1 MPDTNVSTCP
11 QRNITPH
18 QDRPPHARPAHE
30 VLHKLDADADHG
42 LSAQEAAR
50 RLAEHGPNRLPTA
63 ARRGPLRRF
72 AEQFNNVLIL
82 VLLAAAGVT
91 GALGHWIDTGV
102 ILGVVLINALIGFV
116 QEGKAENAL
125 AAIAAM
131 LSPQATVTRDG
142 QRRQVPAEALVPG
155 DLVHLASGD
164 KVPADLRLTR
174 ARSLQVQEAAL
185 TGESVP
191 VDKDLEPVA
200 ADADLGDRACIA
212 HSGTLVVAGR
222 GTGVVVATGAAT
234 EIGRI
239 SSMLSEVQTLTT
251 PLLRQMTVFGRYL
264 TAGILVLA
272 GIAFAFGHL
281 LRGYALDEMFLAAV
295 GLAVAAI
302 PEGLPA
308 IMTITLA
315 IGVGAMARRNA
326 IIRRLPA
333 VETLGAVTV
342 ICSDKTGTL
351 TRNEMT
357 VRRIAT
363 LDATY
368 RVSGEGYGPEGAIT
382 RDGDPAV
389 LAADPALADAIR
401 AGDACND
408 AELGPDPDDPND
420 RRLHGNPVDGA
431 LKALALKAAAADG
444 FEPAPAGGRHD
455 TIPFESVHKF
465 MASLHERPDGRRV
478 VWLKGA
484 PEQVLAQC
492 SYARASDG
500 DTDIDHAAWQA
511 RLDALAHEGYRLLAV
526 AERAV
531 DDATHALSFAE
542 IERGGFTLLGLFALL
557 DPARAEAETAVAEC
571 KRAGIAVKMITGDH
585 AATAGAVARQL
596 GIGAHGGVLTGHQLD
611 EMDDA
616 ALAGAVA
623 GTDVFARTTPEHKLR
638 LVQALQ
644 ARGAVAAMTGDG
656 VNDAPALKR
665 ADVGVAM
672 GRRGTEAA
680 KEAAEMVLGD
690 DNFASIAAAVRE
702 GRIVYDNLTKAI
714 LFILPTNGGQA
725 FTLLAA
731 IAFGTLLP
739 ITPVQILWVN
749 MVTAVTLALAL
760 AFEPGEPG
768 VMARPPRRSDAPILS
783 GFLVWRVA
791 FVSALLVL
799 AVFGLFAFARS
810 RGVPL
815 EEARTLAVNA
825 LVAGEIL
832 YLFSARRLD
841 GPALS
846 AHALA
851 TARPAAVA
859 VALVAVMQ
867 LAFTYWPVMQILFGT
882 AALPAGAWA
891 WIVGAAFAVFALIE
905 LEKALMRRWAPRR
918 GSRQTA

>member
-1 MPDTNVSTCP
+1 MPDTQP
-11 QRNITPH
+11 AQAP
-18 QDRPPHARPAHE
+18 DLPFHAQPAHTAVTAVGGDPE
-30 VLHKLDADADHG
+30 RG
-42 LSAQEAAR
+42 LSSTDAAG

-63 ARRGPLRRF
+63 ARRGPLKRF
-72 AEQFNNVLIL
+72 AQQFNNVLIA
-82 VLLAAAGVT
+82 VLLGAAVVT

-102 ILGVVLINALIGFV
+102 ILGVVLINALIGFL

-131 LSPQATVTRDG
+131 LSPQANVTRDG
-142 QRRQVPAEALVPG
+142 QRQQVPAEDLVPG
-155 DLVHLASGD
+155 DLVHLGSGD
-164 KVPADLRLTR
+164 KVPADLRLVR
-174 ARSLQVQEAAL
+174 ARSLQIQEAAL

-191 VDKDLEPVA
+191 VDKDPGAVA
-200 ADADLGDRACIA
+200 PDADLGDRRGVA

-222 GTGVVVATGAAT
+222 GTGVVVATGADT
-234 EIGRI
+234 QIGRI
-239 SSMLSEVQTLTT
+239 SSMLAQVQTLTT
-251 PLLRQMTVFGRYL
+251 PLVQQMTVFGRYL
-264 TAGILVLA
+264 TAGILALA
-272 GIAFAFGHL
+272 AFAFAFGL
-281 LRGYALDEMFLAAV
+281 LVRGYSLDEMFLAAV

-315 IGVGAMARRNA
+315 IGVSAMAARNA

-351 TRNEMT
+351 TRNEMS

-363 LDATY
+363 LEATY
-368 RVSGEGYGPEGAIT
+368 AVSGEGYGAGGTIT
-382 RDGDPAV
+382 RDGAPAA
-389 LAADPALADAIR
+389 LDGDPALADAIR
-401 AGDACND
+401 AGDGCND
-408 AELGPDPDDPND
+408 AELTIDSEDPSDH
-420 RRLHGNPVDGA
+420 RLNGNPVDGA
-431 LKALALKAAAADG
+431 LKALALKAGGIGG
-444 FEPAPAGGRHD
+444 FEPARPGGRHD

-465 MASLHERPDGRRV
+465 MASLHDRPDGARV
-478 VWLKGA
+478 IWLKGA

-492 SYARASDG
+492 ATARGPHADAP
-500 DTDIDHAAWQA
+500 IDAEAWHE
-511 RLDALAHEGYRLLAV
+511 RLDALAHAGYRVLAV
-526 AERAV
+526 AERAA
-531 DDATHALSFAE
+531 DDATHGLTFAD
-542 IERGGFTLLGLFALL
+542 IERGGFTLLALFALL
-557 DPARAEAETAVAEC
+557 DPARSEAETAVADC
-571 KRAGIAVKMITGDH
+571 KAAGIGVKMITGDH

-596 GIGAHGGVLTGHQLD
+596 GIGQNARVLTGRELD
-611 EMDDA
+611 RLDDA
-616 ALAGAVA
+616 ALAQAVQD
-623 GTDVFARTTPEHKLR
+623 TDVFARTTPEHKLR
-638 LVQALQ
+638 LVSALQ
-644 ARGAVAAMTGDG
+644 ASGGVAAMTGDG

-672 GRRGTEAA
+672 GKRGTEAA

-760 AFEPGEPG
+760 AFEAGEPG
-768 VMARPPRRSDAPILS
+768 VMARPPRRRDAPILS
-783 GFLVWRVA
+783 GFLIWRVA
-791 FVSALLVL
+791 FVSTLLVI
-799 AVFGLFAFARS
+799 AVFGLFSYARET
-810 RGVPL
+810 GL
-815 EEARTLAVNA
+815 AIAEARTLAVNT

-846 AHALA
+846 RHALA
-851 TARPAAVA
+851 TARPAALS
-859 VALVAVMQ
+859 VALVIALQ
-867 LAFTYWPVMQILFGT
+867 GLFTYWGPMQTLFGT
-882 AALPAGAWA
+882 APLSAGAWA
-891 WIVGAAFAVFALIE
+891 AIAAAAVALFAAVEA
-905 LEKALMRRWAPRR
+905 EKAIIRRCT
-918 GSRQTA
+918 RQR

>member
-1 MPDTNVSTCP
+1 MPDTQP
-11 QRNITPH
+11 AQP
-18 QDRPPHARPAHE
+18 DAPFHAQPAHSVVAAVASDTE
-30 VLHKLDADADHG
+30 HG
-42 LSAQEAAR
+42 LSGDEAAR

-63 ARRGPLRRF
+63 ARRGPLKRF
-72 AEQFNNVLIL
+72 AQQFNNVLIA
-82 VLLAAAGVT
+82 VLLAAGGVT
-91 GALGHWIDTGV
+91 AALGHWIDTGV
-102 ILGVVLINALIGFV
+102 ILGVVLINALIGFL

-131 LSPQATVTRDG
+131 LSPQANVTRDG
-142 QRRQVPAEALVPG
+142 RRQQVPAEDLVPG

-164 KVPADLRLTR
+164 KVPADLRLIR
-174 ARSLQVQEAAL
+174 ARALQIQEAAL

-191 VDKDLEPVA
+191 VDKDTEAVQT
-200 ADADLGDRACIA
+200 DADLGDRRGIA

-239 SSMLSEVQTLTT
+239 SSMLSQVQTLTT

-264 TAGILVLA
+264 TAGILALA
-272 GIAFAFGHL
+272 AFAFAFGTL
-281 LRGYALDEMFLAAV
+281 VRGYSLDEMFLAAV

-315 IGVGAMARRNA
+315 IGVSAMARRNA

-351 TRNEMT
+351 TRNEMS

-363 LDATY
+363 LETTY
-368 RVSGEGYGPEGAIT
+368 AVSGEGYGAEGAIT
-382 RDGDPAV
+382 RDGAPAD
-389 LAADPALADAIR
+389 LDGDPALADAIR

-408 AELGPDPDDPND
+408 AELTPDPEDPSD
-420 RRLHGNPVDGA
+420 RRLNGNPVDGA
-431 LKALALKAAAADG
+431 LKALALKAEAAAG
-444 FEPAPAGGRHD
+444 FTPAHLGGRHD

-465 MASLHERPDGRRV
+465 MASLHERPDGARV
-478 VWLKGA
+478 IWLKGA

-492 SYARASDG
+492 AAARGKDG
-500 DTDIDHAAWQA
+500 DRSLDAQAWHS

-526 AERAV
+526 AERPA
-531 DDATHALSFAE
+531 DDATHGLTFAE

-557 DPARAEAETAVAEC
+557 DPARAEAETAVADC
-571 KRAGIAVKMITGDH
+571 KAAGIAVKMITGDH
-585 AATAGAVARQL
+585 AATAGAVAREL
-596 GIGAHGGVLTGHQLD
+596 GIGANARVLTGHQLD
-611 EMDDA
+611 QMDDA
-616 ALAGAVA
+616 ALAEAVQD
-623 GTDVFARTTPEHKLR
+623 TDVFARTTPEHKLR
-638 LVQALQ
+638 LVSALQ

-672 GRRGTEAA
+672 GKRGTEAA

-702 GRIVYDNLTKAI
+702 GRIVYDNLVKAI

-760 AFEPGEPG
+760 AFEAGEPG
-768 VMARPPRRSDAPILS
+768 VMSRPPRRREAPILS
-783 GFLVWRVA
+783 GFLIWRVA
-791 FVSALLVL
+791 FVSALLVI
-799 AVFGLFAFARS
+799 AVFGLFSYARNA
-810 RGVPL
+810 GMAID
-815 EEARTLAVNA
+815 EARTLAVNT

-832 YLFSARRLD
+832 YLFSARRLT

-846 AHALA
+846 REALM
-851 TARPAAVA
+851 TARPALIS
-859 VALVAVMQ
+859 VALVVGLQ
-867 LAFTYWPVMQILFGT
+867 GLFTYWPAMQTLFGT
-882 AALPAGAWA
+882 APLSAGAWA
-891 WIVGAAFAVFALIE
+891 AIAAAALIVFAAVE
-905 LEKALMRRWAPRR
+905 TEKALLRRFTPGPR
-918 GSRQTA
+918 SA

>member
-1 MPDTNVSTCP
+1 
-11 QRNITPH
+11 
-18 QDRPPHARPAHE
+18 
-30 VLHKLDADADHG
+30 
-42 LSAQEAAR
+42 
-50 RLAEHGPNRLPTA
+50 
-63 ARRGPLRRF
+63 
-72 AEQFNNVLIL
+72 
-82 VLLAAAGVT
+82 
-91 GALGHWIDTGV
+91 
-102 ILGVVLINALIGFV
+102 
-116 QEGKAENAL
+116 
-125 AAIAAM
+125 M
-131 LSPQATVTRDG
+131 LSPQANVTRDG
-142 QRRQVPAEALVPG
+142 HRQQVPAESLVPG

-164 KVPADLRLTR
+164 KVPADVRLVR
-174 ARSLQVQEAAL
+174 ARSLQIQEAAL

-191 VDKDLEPVA
+191 VDKDPEAVSS
-200 ADADLGDRACIA
+200 DADLGDRRGIA

-222 GTGVVVATGAAT
+222 GTGVVVATGADT

-239 SSMLSEVQTLTT
+239 SSMLADVQTLTT
-251 PLLRQMTVFGRYL
+251 PLIRQMTVFGRYL
-264 TAGILVLA
+264 TAGILALA
-272 GIAFAFGHL
+272 AFAFGFGL
-281 LRGYALDEMFLAAV
+281 LIRGYSVDEMFLAAV

-351 TRNEMT
+351 TRNEMS

-368 RVSGEGYGPEGAIT
+368 AVTGEGYGPEGTII
-382 RDGDPAV
+382 RDGAPAPLYGDPALV
-389 LAADPALADAIR
+389 DAIR

-408 AELGPDPDDPND
+408 AELAADPDDPAD
-420 RRLHGNPVDGA
+420 RRLNGNPVDGA
-431 LKALALKAAAADG
+431 LKALALKAGAAGG
-444 FEPAPAGGRHD
+444 FAPAPPGGRHD

-465 MASLHERPDGRRV
+465 MASLHERPDGGRV
-478 VWLKGA
+478 IWLKGA

-492 SYARASDG
+492 ATARGTHG
-500 DTDIDHAAWQA
+500 DAALDADAWQA

-526 AERAV
+526 AERPA
-531 DDATHALSFAE
+531 DDATHGLSFAD
-542 IERGGFTLLGLFALL
+542 IERGGFTLLALFALL
-557 DPARAEAETAVAEC
+557 DPARAEAETAVADC
-571 KRAGIAVKMITGDH
+571 KAAGIAVKMITGDH

-596 GIGAHGGVLTGHQLD
+596 GIGANAKVLTGHALD
-611 EMDDA
+611 RMDDA
-616 ALAGAVA
+616 ALAQAVQD
-623 GTDVFARTTPEHKLR
+623 TDVFARTTPEHKLR
-638 LVQALQ
+638 LVSALQ

-702 GRIVYDNLTKAI
+702 GRVVYDNLKKAI

-760 AFEPGEPG
+760 AFEAGEPG
-768 VMARPPRRSDAPILS
+768 VMARPPRTRDAPILS
-783 GFLVWRVA
+783 GFLIWRVA
-791 FVSALLVL
+791 FVSALLVV
-799 AVFGLFAFARS
+799 AVFGLFAYARQT
-810 RGVPL
+810 GMAI
-815 EEARTLAVNA
+815 EQARTLAVNT

-846 AHALA
+846 RHALA
-851 TARPAAVA
+851 TARPALIS
-859 VALVAVMQ
+859 VALVVALQ
-867 LAFTYWPVMQILFGT
+867 ALFSYWPPMQTLFGT
-882 AALPAGAWA
+882 APLAPAAWA
-891 WIVGAAFAVFALIE
+891 AIAAAALIVFAAVE
-905 LEKALMRRWAPRR
+905 AEKALLRRFA
-918 GSRQTA
+918 SRQR

>member
-1 MPDTNVSTCP
+1 MLRRTQSEPAAMPDTQPATERDLP
-11 QRNITPH
+11 F
-18 QDRPPHARPAHE
+18 HAQTVHNAVAAVDSDTE
-30 VLHKLDADADHG
+30 HG
-42 LSAQEAAR
+42 LSGEEAAR

-63 ARRGPLRRF
+63 ARRGPLKRF
-72 AEQFNNVLIL
+72 AQQFNNVLIA
-82 VLLAAAGVT
+82 VLLAAGVVT

-102 ILGVVLINALIGFV
+102 ILGVVLINALIGFL

-131 LSPQATVTRDG
+131 LSPQANVTRDG
-142 QRRQVPAEALVPG
+142 HRQQVPAEDLVPG

-164 KVPADLRLTR
+164 KVPADLRLVR
-174 ARSLQVQEAAL
+174 ARSLQIQEAAL

-191 VDKDLEPVA
+191 VDKDTEAVEP
-200 ADADLGDRACIA
+200 DADLGDRRGIA

-239 SSMLSEVQTLTT
+239 SSMLSQVQTLTT

-264 TAGILVLA
+264 TAGILALA
-272 GIAFAFGHL
+272 AFAFGFGYL
-281 LRGYALDEMFLAAV
+281 VRGYSLDEMFLAAV

-315 IGVGAMARRNA
+315 IGVSAMARRNA

-351 TRNEMT
+351 TRNEMS

-363 LDATY
+363 LDTTY
-368 RVSGEGYGPEGAIT
+368 AVGGEGYGAEGEIT
-382 RDGDPAV
+382 RDGEPAP
-389 LAADPALADAIR
+389 LTDDPALADAIR

-408 AELGPDPDDPND
+408 AELTPDPDDPTD
-420 RRLHGNPVDGA
+420 RRLNGNPVDGA
-431 LKALALKAAAADG
+431 LKALALKAHAAGG
-444 FEPAPAGGRHD
+444 FQAAHAGGRHD

-465 MASLHERPDGRRV
+465 MASLHERPDGGRV
-478 VWLKGA
+478 IWLKGA

-492 SYARASDG
+492 ATARGHSG
-500 DTDIDHAAWQA
+500 DEPLDAEDWHD

-526 AERAV
+526 AERPA
-531 DDATHALSFAE
+531 DDATHGLTFAE

-557 DPARAEAETAVAEC
+557 DPARAEAATAVADC
-571 KRAGIAVKMITGDH
+571 KAAGIGVKMITGDH
-585 AATAGAVARQL
+585 AATAGAVAREL
-596 GIGAHGGVLTGHQLD
+596 GIGENARVLTGHQLD
-611 EMDDA
+611 SMDDD
-616 ALAGAVA
+616 ALARAVA
-623 GTDVFARTTPEHKLR
+623 ETDVFARTTPEHKLR
-638 LVQALQ
+638 LVSALQ

-672 GRRGTEAA
+672 GKRGTEAA

-702 GRIVYDNLTKAI
+702 GRIVYDNLIKAI

-760 AFEPGEPG
+760 AFEAGEPG
-768 VMARPPRRSDAPILS
+768 VMNRPPRRRDAPILS
-783 GFLVWRVA
+783 GFLIWRVA
-791 FVSALLVL
+791 FVSALLVI
-799 AVFGLFAFARS
+799 AVFGLFTFARDS
-810 RGVPL
+810 GM
-815 EEARTLAVNA
+815 EIAAARTLAVNT
-825 LVAGEIL
+825 LVAGEIV
-832 YLFSARRLD
+832 YLFSARRLN

-846 AHALA
+846 RDALA
-851 TARPAAVA
+851 SARPALISVG
-859 VALVAVMQ
+859 LVVGLQ
-867 LAFTYWPVMQILFGT
+867 GLFTYWGPMQTLFGT
-882 AALPAGAWA
+882 APLDAAAWA
-891 WIVGAAFAVFALIE
+891 AIGGCAALLFAAVEA
-905 LEKALMRRWAPRR
+905 EKAILRRVTGRR
-918 GSRQTA
+918 